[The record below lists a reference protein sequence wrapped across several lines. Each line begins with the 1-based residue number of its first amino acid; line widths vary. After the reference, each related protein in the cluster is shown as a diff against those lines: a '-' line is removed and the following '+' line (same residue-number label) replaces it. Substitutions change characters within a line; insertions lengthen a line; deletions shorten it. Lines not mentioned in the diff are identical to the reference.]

1 MYLVSIP
8 APPSAAHL
16 VDQRQRAAASTMILF
31 GDVGILTWCQS
42 SRCISVWVRPP
53 VLKDPAIVRIPAAA
67 HYNYYSVDF

>member
-16 VDQRQRAAASTMILF
+16 VDQRQRAAASRMILF

-42 SRCISVWVRPP
+42 
-53 VLKDPAIVRIPAAA
+53 IVGA
-67 HYNYYSVDF
+67 SQFELDLQC